1 MYHYTYRLT
10 LNNNTD
16 SRKYYIGARS
26 CTEYPTKDSY
36 FGSCKT
42 LLAWIKE
49 HGTEGIVKEILA
61 IYGKRQD
68 AIEHEINLHNYF
80 DVAKNVEFWNKAKQ
94 TSVGFDTAGTKQTA
108 EHIAKVKQATKGLRK
123 TEEHKRKI
131 GLAHKGRIV
140 SEEQKQKQSQTMTGR
155 KKTQEQI
162 EKQRKSMLGKK
173 HSEETKAKI
182 SLSNM
187 GKKMSKEAIEKIK
200 LSKVGSIVCFDMEQ
214 KKSVKITKEEYHS
227 NKNRYKNNY
236 SKEVR
241 GLENK

>member
-49 HGTEGIVKEILA
+49 YGTEGIVKEILA

-94 TSVGFDTAGTKQTA
+94 TSVGFDTSGTTQSEELKLQ
-108 EHIAKVKQATKGLRK
+108 KSLKTKGRPK
-123 TEEHKRKI
+123 TEEHKAKIRNALLGKTRSKEHCEALSKAKKGIPSPLKGISVGKGRKFTEEHKIKI
-131 GLAHKGRIV
+131 GLANKGKVR
-140 SEEQKQKQSQTMTGR
+140 SDEYRLQASLAR
-155 KKTQEQI
+155 
-162 EKQRKSMLGKK
+162 LGKPATY
-173 HSEETKAKI
+173 SETRYAQVTCPHCNKIGMKA
-182 SLSNM
+182 NM
-187 GKKMSKEAIEKIK
+187 TRYHFNNCKN
-200 LSKVGSIVCFDMEQ
+200 
-214 KKSVKITKEEYHS
+214 ITGV
-227 NKNRYKNNY
+227 N
-236 SKEVR
+236 
-241 GLENK
+241 

>member
-10 LNNNTD
+10 LSNNTD
-16 SRKYYIGARS
+16 SKKYYIGARS

-94 TSVGFDTAGTKQTA
+94 TSVGFDTSGTKQP
-108 EHIAKVKQATKGLRK
+108 EELKLQKSLKTKGRLK
-123 TEEHKRKI
+123 TEEHKEKIRQAHIGKVKSKEHRKSLSI
-131 GLAHKGRIV
+131 AKTGIPCHENTRIAASKQWKGV
-140 SEEQKQKQSQTMTGR
+140 PKTEEQK
-155 KKTQEQI
+155 
-162 EKQRKSMLGKK
+162 L
-173 HSEETKAKI
+173 
-182 SLSNM
+182 
-187 GKKMSKEAIEKIK
+187 KMSISA
-200 LSKVGSIVCFDMEQ
+200 
-214 KKSVKITKEEYHS
+214 
-227 NKNRYKNNY
+227 KNVWAKRK
-236 SKEVR
+236 
-241 GLENK
+241 GTI

>member
-94 TSVGFDTAGTKQTA
+94 TSVGFDTTGTTQSKELKLQ
-108 EHIAKVKQATKGLRK
+108 KSLKTKGRPK
-123 TEEHKRKI
+123 TEEHKAKIRNALLGKTRSKEHCEALSKAKKGIPSPLKGMSIGKGRKFTEGHKIKI
-131 GLAHKGRIV
+131 GLANKGKVR
-140 SEEQKQKQSQTMTGR
+140 SNEYRLQASLAR
-155 KKTQEQI
+155 
-162 EKQRKSMLGKK
+162 LGKPAPYSATRYEQVTCPHCDK
-173 HSEETKAKI
+173 IGMKA
-182 SLSNM
+182 NM
-187 GKKMSKEAIEKIK
+187 KRYHFNNCKNI
-200 LSKVGSIVCFDMEQ
+200 VG
-214 KKSVKITKEEYHS
+214 VK
-227 NKNRYKNNY
+227 
-236 SKEVR
+236 
-241 GLENK
+241 

>member
-10 LNNNTD
+10 LSNNTD

-26 CTEYPTKDSY
+26 CTEYPTEDSY

-49 HGTEGIVKEILA
+49 HGTKGIVKEILA

-94 TSVGFDTAGTKQTA
+94 TSVGFDTTGIHISKSK
-108 EHIAKVKQATKGLRK
+108 EHRL
-123 TEEHKRKI
+123 KI
-131 GLAHKGRIV
+131 GLGNIGRIV
-140 SEEQKQKQSQTMTGR
+140 SEETKQKIREKAIGR
-155 KKTQEQI
+155 KHSQEQN
-162 EKQRKSMLGKK
+162 EKHRLFMIGHK
-173 HSEETKAKI
+173 HSQETKQKI
-182 SLSNM
+182 SLSNK
-187 GKKMSKEAIEKIK
+187 GKKCSDKQKQTTSKIMQGMI
-200 LSKVGSIVCFDMEQ
+200 ICFDMEQ
-214 KKSVKITKEEYHS
+214 KKSVKIPKEEYHS
-227 NKNRYKNNY
+227 NKDRYKNNY

-241 GLENK
+241 GLESK

>member
-10 LNNNTD
+10 LSNNTD
-16 SRKYYIGARS
+16 SKKYYIGARS

-49 HGTEGIVKEILA
+49 HGAEGIVKEILA

-94 TSVGFDTAGTKQTA
+94 TSVGFDTSGT
-108 EHIAKVKQATKGLRK
+108 HIPKS
-123 TEEHKRKI
+123 EEHKRKI

-140 SEEQKQKQSQTMTGR
+140 SEEQKEKQSQTMTGR

-162 EKQRKSMLGKK
+162 EKQRNSMFGKK
-173 HSEETKAKI
+173 HSEETKVKI
-182 SLSNM
+182 SLSNK
-187 GKKMSKEAIEKIK
+187 GKKCSDKQKQITSKIMQGMI
-200 LSKVGSIVCFDMEQ
+200 ICFDMEQ
-214 KKSVKITKEEYHS
+214 KKSVKIPKEEYHS
-227 NKNRYKNNY
+227 NKDRYKNNY

-241 GLENK
+241 GLESK